1 LSFSFDKNFSCLH
14 RWEVFSRPTGFEIS
28 VFRLKCKS
36 SFAFVASAG
45 GGIEDIFNETSLEH
59 AAQSFCTMICG
70 LTVPDSGTEKFHHTL
85 LFTLFHFDLFSSAVT
100 ILTFQLAPSTQQ
112 KFSDVS

>member
-1 LSFSFDKNFSCLH
+1 M
-14 RWEVFSRPTGFEIS
+14 
-28 VFRLKCKS
+28 
-36 SFAFVASAG
+36 G

-70 LTVPDSGTEKFHHTL
+70 LTVPDSGTEKFLHTL
-85 LFTLFHFDLFSSAVT
+85 LFTFFIFDFLSSAVT